1 MENKLSIVNFGAQ
14 KVPDFKE
21 VRGKDWIQF
30 GTEGEWKN
38 RYPEY
43 LLDLYRRS
51 AKHHAI
57 VNSKKD
63 YVVGQGWTVDG
74 EGLNT
79 FQLGKLEQFVRHPNQ
94 YEKLDDILEK
104 VALDYELYNGFALE
118 VVYDQLNEKIAA
130 IYHADFARYRSN
142 EDGTCYYYSEDWSK
156 HNPEVEKIEAFNWKE
171 PEGKQL
177 LYVKGYS
184 PDCKY
189 YPLPTY
195 LGSTAYVELDVE
207 IANFHLNSVKNNF
220 VGGTIVSFYNGEPTP
235 EEQEEIERQIK
246 QKFTG
251 TDNANSVILN
261 FADSRD
267 RGVDIQQLNGND
279 FDKRFD
285 ILNKTVQREIYA
297 GHQVTDPAL
306 FGIKEDG
313 IFTSRNQLVDS
324 FELFQNTYVNN
335 RQQFIERVFN
345 ELAAL
350 QGFEGRLVI
359 KDTEPISIQ
368 FSESTVI
375 SVMTPDEIREKIGL
389 EVVKKEEAGTDS
401 KTKDAQAALKGS
413 VGGVSGIITLLQNVK
428 QGMVAEAS
436 AISVLTELYGFSPEM
451 ATATVTGETIPEA
464 VAQELRATCCSS
476 QDGEEDY
483 LKYLLA
489 SAEAGYN
496 VQGMSKRFDFDA
508 DYEKAK
514 FSEDL
519 ARKYWFVDIDPIDTA
534 ILDIL
539 VKEPSTP
546 FIAIADSLKISLE
559 RLMLGLQTLNESNAI
574 NILIKDVVDSSQR
587 VVEVTKKGKDLI
599 KEIPP
604 IKEEFKIRY
613 VYAKRPEV
621 AGPSILPRDAESNG
635 TREFCERLIRA
646 SAGVEG
652 LDQSGAESDAN
663 VGTKT
668 KAGPEGGS
676 KTWSLREIMGMDLK
690 EGINVWQRG
699 GGYWGKNY
707 HCRHEWRRV
716 LVTVKR

>member
-1 MENKLSIVNFGAQ
+1 MENRLSIVNFGAQ

-21 VRGKDWIQF
+21 VRGKEYILF

-43 LLDLYRRS
+43 LLNLYRRS

-57 VNSKKD
+57 INSKKD
-63 YVVGQGWTVDG
+63 YVAGQGWAVDS

-79 FQLGKLEQFVRHPNQ
+79 FQTAKLEQFLKHPNQ
-94 YEKLDDILEK
+94 YESLNDILEK

-118 VVYDQLNEKIAA
+118 IVYDQLNEKIAA

-142 EDGTCYYYSEDWSK
+142 EDGTCFYYSEDWSK
-156 HNPEVEKIEAFNWKE
+156 HKPEVEKIDAFNWKE
-171 PEGKQL
+171 PSGKQL

-195 LGSTAYVELDVE
+195 LGSTGYIELDVE
-207 IANFHLNSVKNNF
+207 IQNFHISAVRQNF
-220 VGGTIVSFYNGEPTP
+220 VGSTILSFFNGEPTP

-251 TDNANSVILN
+251 TDNAGSIVLN

-267 RGVDIQQLNGND
+267 RGVEIQQLNGND
-279 FDKRFD
+279 YDKRFD
-285 ILNKTVQREIYA
+285 ILNRTVQREIYA

-345 ELAAL
+345 ELASL

-389 EVVKKEEAGTDS
+389 EVVKKEEVGTDS

-428 QGMVAEAS
+428 QGMVEEAS
-436 AISVLTELYGFSPEM
+436 AISVLTELYGFTPEM
-451 ATATVTGETIPEA
+451 ARATVTGETIPTE
-464 VAQELRATCCSS
+464 VAEELRATCCST
-476 QDGEEDY
+476 DKDDIYLEHLLAVGEEAF
-483 LKYLLA
+483 KI
-489 SAEAGYN
+489 EG
-496 VQGMSKRFDFDA
+496 QSKRFDFEA
-508 DYEKAK
+508 DYDTAK
-514 FSEDL
+514 FKEEL

-534 ILDIL
+534 ILEIL
-539 VKEPSTP
+539 VQEPSTP
-546 FIAIADSLKISLE
+546 FVAIGESLRISLE
-559 RLMLGLQTLNESNAI
+559 RLMEGLQRLNESNAI
-574 NILIKDVVDSSQR
+574 NILIEKVVDDTQR

-604 IKEEFKIRY
+604 VEEVFKIRY
-613 VYAKRPEV
+613 VYAKRPE
-621 AGPSILPRDAESNG
+621 AKGPSILPNER
-635 TREFCERLIRA
+635 TRPFCEELVRE
-646 SAGVEG
+646 SATE
-652 LDQSGAESDAN
+652 DNPTA
-663 VGTKT
+663 GT
-668 KAGPEGGS
+668 
-676 KTWSLREIMGMDLK
+676 TWSLKEIMAMDLE
-690 EGINVWQRG
+690 EGRNVWQRG

-716 LVTVKR
+716 LVTAKA